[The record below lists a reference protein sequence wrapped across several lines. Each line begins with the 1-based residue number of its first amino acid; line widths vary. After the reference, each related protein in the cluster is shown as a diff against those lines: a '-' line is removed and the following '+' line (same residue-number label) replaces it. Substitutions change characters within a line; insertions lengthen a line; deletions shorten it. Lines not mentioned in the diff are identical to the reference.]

1 MKLFGTAIAGI
12 MIATSLLPAYA
23 GDDDRRNQSNNT
35 NTVNNTNSNSFTNN
49 NANTSTNTNSNANS
63 NTNTNNN
70 TNTNTSTNTND
81 NSNSNNVTA
90 NGGNSNSTSTANG
103 GTSTSN
109 STSTANGG
117 TGGTSN
123 STSTANGGTG
133 GTSNSTS
140 TANGG
145 TGGTGGTSNS
155 TSTSNGGTGGTGG
168 TGGKAR
174 QQQSNSIGAITN
186 TLVNQG
192 SIYYPDWINVSPS
205 QSSVSMS
212 SASCQGPTLNGTAQT
227 LETNPWNNEYG
238 VQGSIG
244 ISIPLGGQKDCY
256 AIQSSLRKR
265 ALFENAANTA
275 LMCSQLEKMNV
286 KFDDARFPEL
296 SSCLPPVVS
305 IVK

>member
-1 MKLFGTAIAGI
+1 MKLFGTAVAGI

-49 NANTSTNTNSNANS
+49 NANTNTNTNSNAN
-63 NTNTNNN
+63 T
-70 TNTNTSTNTND
+70 

-90 NGGNSNSTSTANG
+90 NGGTSNSTSTANG
-103 GTSTSN
+103 GTSDSTSTST

-133 GTSNSTS
+133 GTASQ
-140 TANGG
+140 
-145 TGGTGGTSNS
+145 
-155 TSTSNGGTGGTGG
+155 
-168 TGGKAR
+168 K
-174 QQQSNSIGAITN
+174 QSNSIGAITN
-186 TLVNQG
+186 NLVNQG
-192 SIYYPDWINVSPS
+192 TVYYPDWINVSPS

-227 LETNPWNNEYG
+227 LETDPWNNDYG

-256 AIQSSLRKR
+256 AIQSSIRKR

-296 SSCLPPVVS
+296 SSCLAPVVS
-305 IVK
+305 SVK

>member
-49 NANTSTNTNSNANS
+49 NANINTNTNTNSNAN
-63 NTNTNNN
+63 T
-70 TNTNTSTNTND
+70 

-90 NGGNSNSTSTANG
+90 NGGTST
-103 GTSTSN
+103 

-133 GTSNSTS
+133 GTASQ
-140 TANGG
+140 
-145 TGGTGGTSNS
+145 
-155 TSTSNGGTGGTGG
+155 
-168 TGGKAR
+168 K
-174 QQQSNSIGAITN
+174 QSNSIGAITN

-212 SASCQGPTLNGTAQT
+212 SASCQGPTLTGTAQT

-256 AIQSSLRKR
+256 AIQSSIRKR

-275 LMCSQLEKMNV
+275 MMCSQLEKMNV

-296 SSCLPPVVS
+296 SSCLAPVVS
-305 IVK
+305 SVK

>member
-12 MIATSLLPAYA
+12 MIASSLLPAYA

-35 NTVNNTNSNSFTNN
+35 NTVNNTNSNSFN
-49 NANTSTNTNSNANS
+49 NTSN
-63 NTNTNNN
+63 NTNTNTN
-70 TNTNTSTNTND
+70 TNTSTNTSTNTND

-90 NGGNSNSTSTANG
+90 NGGTSTSTSTAN
-103 GTSTSN
+103 
-109 STSTANGG
+109 
-117 TGGTSN
+117 GGTSN

-155 TSTSNGGTGGTGG
+155 TSTSNGGTGG

>member
-1 MKLFGTAIAGI
+1 MKLFGTAIVGI
-12 MIATSLLPAYA
+12 MIASSLLPAYA

-49 NANTSTNTNSNANS
+49 NTNT
-63 NTNTNNN
+63 
-70 TNTNTSTNTND
+70 

-90 NGGNSNSTSTANG
+90 NGGTST
-103 GTSTSN
+103 

-117 TGGTSN
+117 TGGTASQ
-123 STSTANGGTG
+123 
-133 GTSNSTS
+133 
-140 TANGG
+140 
-145 TGGTGGTSNS
+145 
-155 TSTSNGGTGGTGG
+155 
-168 TGGKAR
+168 K
-174 QQQSNSIGAITN
+174 QSNSVGAITN
-186 TLVNQG
+186 NLANQG
-192 SIYYPDWINVSPS
+192 TVYYPDWINVSPS

-227 LETNPWNNEYG
+227 LETTPWNDEYG

-256 AIQSSLRKR
+256 AIQSSIRKR

-275 LMCSQLEKMNV
+275 MMCSQLEKMNV

-296 SSCLPPVVS
+296 SSCLATVVS
-305 IVK
+305 SVK

>member
-103 GTSTSN
+103 GTS
-109 STSTANGG
+109 
-117 TGGTSN
+117 
-123 STSTANGGTG
+123 
-133 GTSNSTS
+133 TSNSTS

>member
-1 MKLFGTAIAGI
+1 MKLFGTAVAGI

-23 GDDDRRNQSNNT
+23 GDDDDRRNQSNNT

-49 NANTSTNTNSNANS
+49 NANT

-70 TNTNTSTNTND
+70 SNTSTNTND

-90 NGGNSNSTSTANG
+90 NGG
-103 GTSTSN
+103 TSN
-109 STSTANGG
+109 STSTAN
-117 TGGTSN
+117 GGTSN

-133 GTSNSTS
+133 GTASQ
-140 TANGG
+140 
-145 TGGTGGTSNS
+145 
-155 TSTSNGGTGGTGG
+155 
-168 TGGKAR
+168 K
-174 QQQSNSIGAITN
+174 QSNSVGAITN
-186 TLVNQG
+186 NLVNQG
-192 SIYYPDWINVSPS
+192 TVYYPDWINVSPS

-227 LETNPWNNEYG
+227 LETDPWNNEYG

-256 AIQSSLRKR
+256 AIQSSIRKR

-296 SSCLPPVVS
+296 SSCLAPVVS
-305 IVK
+305 SGK

>member
-1 MKLFGTAIAGI
+1 MKLFGTAVAGI
-12 MIATSLLPAYA
+12 MIASSLLPAYA

-90 NGGNSNSTSTANG
+90 NGGTSYLYSNSTSTANG
-103 GTSTSN
+103 GTS
-109 STSTANGG
+109 
-117 TGGTSN
+117 
-123 STSTANGGTG
+123 
-133 GTSNSTS
+133 TSNSTS

>member
-1 MKLFGTAIAGI
+1 MKLFGTAVAGI

-35 NTVNNTNSNSFTNN
+35 NTINNTNSNSFTNN
-49 NANTSTNTNSNANS
+49 NA
-63 NTNTNNN
+63 N

-90 NGGNSNSTSTANG
+90 NGGTSTSTSTANG

-117 TGGTSN
+117 TGGTS
-123 STSTANGGTG
+123 TSTANGGTG
-133 GTSNSTS
+133 GTASQ
-140 TANGG
+140 
-145 TGGTGGTSNS
+145 
-155 TSTSNGGTGGTGG
+155 
-168 TGGKAR
+168 K
-174 QQQSNSIGAITN
+174 QSNSIGAITN
-186 TLVNQG
+186 NLVNQG
-192 SIYYPDWINVSPS
+192 TVYYPDWINVSPS

-256 AIQSSLRKR
+256 AIQSSIRKR

-275 LMCSQLEKMNV
+275 MMCSQLEKMNV

-296 SSCLPPVVS
+296 SSCLAPVVS
-305 IVK
+305 NVK

>member
-1 MKLFGTAIAGI
+1 MKLFGTAVAGI

-23 GDDDRRNQSNNT
+23 GDDDDRRNQSNNT

-49 NANTSTNTNSNANS
+49 NANT
-63 NTNTNNN
+63 NN
-70 TNTNTSTNTND
+70 

-90 NGGNSNSTSTANG
+90 NGGTSNSTSTANG
-103 GTSTSN
+103 GTSDSTSTSTSN

-117 TGGTSN
+117 TGGTASQ
-123 STSTANGGTG
+123 
-133 GTSNSTS
+133 
-140 TANGG
+140 
-145 TGGTGGTSNS
+145 
-155 TSTSNGGTGGTGG
+155 
-168 TGGKAR
+168 K
-174 QQQSNSIGAITN
+174 QSNSVGAITN
-186 TLVNQG
+186 NLVNQG
-192 SIYYPDWINVSPS
+192 TVYYPDWINVSPS

-227 LETNPWNNEYG
+227 LETDPWNNEYG

-256 AIQSSLRKR
+256 AIQSSIRKR

-275 LMCSQLEKMNV
+275 MMCSQLEKMNV

-296 SSCLPPVVS
+296 SSCLAPVVS
-305 IVK
+305 SAK

>member
-1 MKLFGTAIAGI
+1 MKLFGTAVAGI

-35 NTVNNTNSNSFTNN
+35 NTINNTNSNSFTNN
-49 NANTSTNTNSNANS
+49 NANT
-63 NTNTNNN
+63 NTNTNN
-70 TNTNTSTNTND
+70 
-81 NSNSNNVTA
+81 NSNNVTA
-90 NGGNSNSTSTANG
+90 NGGTST
-103 GTSTSN
+103 

-133 GTSNSTS
+133 GTAS
-140 TANGG
+140 
-145 TGGTGGTSNS
+145 
-155 TSTSNGGTGGTGG
+155 
-168 TGGKAR
+168 
-174 QQQSNSIGAITN
+174 QEQSNSVGAITN
-186 TLVNQG
+186 NLVNQG
-192 SIYYPDWINVSPS
+192 TVYYPDWINVSPS

-212 SASCQGPTLNGTAQT
+212 SASCQGPTINGAVQT
-227 LETNPWNNEYG
+227 LETDPWNNEYG

-256 AIQSSLRKR
+256 AIQSSIRKR

-275 LMCSQLEKMNV
+275 MMCSQLEKMNV

-296 SSCLPPVVS
+296 SSCLAPVVS
-305 IVK
+305 SGK

>member
-1 MKLFGTAIAGI
+1 MKLFGTAVAGI

-23 GDDDRRNQSNNT
+23 GDDDDRRNQSNNT

-49 NANTSTNTNSNANS
+49 NANT
-63 NTNTNNN
+63 NTNTS
-70 TNTNTSTNTND
+70 TNTSTNTND
-81 NSNSNNVTA
+81 NSNSNNV
-90 NGGNSNSTSTANG
+90 TANG

-117 TGGTSN
+117 TGGTASQ
-123 STSTANGGTG
+123 
-133 GTSNSTS
+133 
-140 TANGG
+140 
-145 TGGTGGTSNS
+145 
-155 TSTSNGGTGGTGG
+155 
-168 TGGKAR
+168 K
-174 QQQSNSIGAITN
+174 QSNSIGAITN
-186 TLVNQG
+186 NLVNQG
-192 SIYYPDWINVSPS
+192 TVYYPDWINVSPS

-227 LETNPWNNEYG
+227 LETDPWNNDYG

-256 AIQSSLRKR
+256 AIQSSIRKR

-275 LMCSQLEKMNV
+275 MMCSQLEKMNV

-296 SSCLPPVVS
+296 SSCLAPVVS
-305 IVK
+305 SVK

>member
-12 MIATSLLPAYA
+12 MIASSLLPAYA

-49 NANTSTNTNSNANS
+49 NTNT
-63 NTNTNNN
+63 
-70 TNTNTSTNTND
+70 

-90 NGGNSNSTSTANG
+90 NGGTST
-103 GTSTSN
+103 

-117 TGGTSN
+117 TGGTASQ
-123 STSTANGGTG
+123 
-133 GTSNSTS
+133 
-140 TANGG
+140 
-145 TGGTGGTSNS
+145 
-155 TSTSNGGTGGTGG
+155 
-168 TGGKAR
+168 K
-174 QQQSNSIGAITN
+174 QSNSVGAITN
-186 TLVNQG
+186 NLVNQG
-192 SIYYPDWINVSPS
+192 TVYYPDWINVSPS

-227 LETNPWNNEYG
+227 LETDPWNNDYG

-256 AIQSSLRKR
+256 AIQSSIRKR

-275 LMCSQLEKMNV
+275 MMCSQLEKMNV

-296 SSCLPPVVS
+296 SSCLATVVS
-305 IVK
+305 SVK

>member
-1 MKLFGTAIAGI
+1 MKLFGTAVAGI
-12 MIATSLLPAYA
+12 MIASSLLPAYA

-90 NGGNSNSTSTANG
+90 NGGTSNSNSTSTAN
-103 GTSTSN
+103 
-109 STSTANGG
+109 
-117 TGGTSN
+117 GGTSN

-140 TANGG
+140 TSNGG

-155 TSTSNGGTGGTGG
+155 TSTSNGGTGG

>member
-1 MKLFGTAIAGI
+1 MKLFGTAVAGI

-49 NANTSTNTNSNANS
+49 NANT

-70 TNTNTSTNTND
+70 SNTSTNTNN

-90 NGGNSNSTSTANG
+90 NGG
-103 GTSTSN
+103 TSTS
-109 STSTANGG
+109 SSTANGG

-133 GTSNSTS
+133 GTASQ
-140 TANGG
+140 
-145 TGGTGGTSNS
+145 
-155 TSTSNGGTGGTGG
+155 
-168 TGGKAR
+168 K
-174 QQQSNSIGAITN
+174 QSNSVGAITN
-186 TLVNQG
+186 NLVNQG
-192 SIYYPDWINVSPS
+192 TVYYPDWINVSPS

-227 LETNPWNNEYG
+227 LETDPWNNDYG

-256 AIQSSLRKR
+256 AIQSSIRKR

-275 LMCSQLEKMNV
+275 MMCSQLEKMNV

-296 SSCLPPVVS
+296 SSCLAPVVS
-305 IVK
+305 NVK

>member
-12 MIATSLLPAYA
+12 MIASSILPAYA
-23 GDDDRRNQSNNT
+23 SDDRKNQSNNT
-35 NTVNNTNSNSFTNN
+35 NTVNNTNSNSFTN
-49 NANTSTNTNSNANS
+49 TSN
-63 NTNTNNN
+63 NTNTNTN
-70 TNTNTSTNTND
+70 TNTSTNTSTNTND

-90 NGGNSNSTSTANG
+90 NGGTSTSTSTAN
-103 GTSTSN
+103 
-109 STSTANGG
+109 
-117 TGGTSN
+117 GGTSN

-155 TSTSNGGTGGTGG
+155 TSTSNGGTGG

>member
-1 MKLFGTAIAGI
+1 MKLFGTAVAGI

-49 NANTSTNTNSNANS
+49 NANTNTNTNSNAN
-63 NTNTNNN
+63 T
-70 TNTNTSTNTND
+70 

-90 NGGNSNSTSTANG
+90 N
-103 GTSTSN
+103 
-109 STSTANGG
+109 
-117 TGGTSN
+117 GGTSN

-140 TANGG
+140 TASGG
-145 TGGTGGTSNS
+145 TGG
-155 TSTSNGGTGGTGG
+155 NGGTASQ
-168 TGGKAR
+168 K
-174 QQQSNSIGAITN
+174 QSNSVGAITN
-186 TLVNQG
+186 NLVNQG
-192 SIYYPDWINVSPS
+192 TVYYPDWINVSPS

-227 LETNPWNNEYG
+227 LETDPWNNDYG

-256 AIQSSLRKR
+256 AIQSSIRKR

-275 LMCSQLEKMNV
+275 MMCSQLEKMNV

-296 SSCLPPVVS
+296 SSCLAPVVS
-305 IVK
+305 SVK

>member
-1 MKLFGTAIAGI
+1 MKLFGTAVAGI

-49 NANTSTNTNSNANS
+49 NANT

-70 TNTNTSTNTND
+70 SNTSTNTND
-81 NSNSNNVTA
+81 TSNSNNVTA
-90 NGGNSNSTSTANG
+90 NGG
-103 GTSTSN
+103 TSTS
-109 STSTANGG
+109 SSTANGG

-133 GTSNSTS
+133 GTASQ
-140 TANGG
+140 
-145 TGGTGGTSNS
+145 
-155 TSTSNGGTGGTGG
+155 
-168 TGGKAR
+168 K
-174 QQQSNSIGAITN
+174 QSNSVGAITN
-186 TLVNQG
+186 NLVNQG
-192 SIYYPDWINVSPS
+192 TVYYPDWINVSPS

-227 LETNPWNNEYG
+227 LETDPWNNEYG

-256 AIQSSLRKR
+256 AIQSSIRKR

-275 LMCSQLEKMNV
+275 MMCSQLEKMNV

-296 SSCLPPVVS
+296 SSCLAPVVS
-305 IVK
+305 NVK

>member
-1 MKLFGTAIAGI
+1 MKLFGTAVAGI
-12 MIATSLLPAYA
+12 MIASSLLPAYA

-35 NTVNNTNSNSFTNN
+35 NTVNNTNSNSFN
-49 NANTSTNTNSNANS
+49 NTSN
-63 NTNTNNN
+63 NTNTNTN
-70 TNTNTSTNTND
+70 TNTSTNTSTNTND

-90 NGGNSNSTSTANG
+90 NGGTSTSTSTAN
-103 GTSTSN
+103 
-109 STSTANGG
+109 
-117 TGGTSN
+117 GGTSN

-155 TSTSNGGTGGTGG
+155 TSTSNGGTGG